1 MRAFMLTLDGTAH
14 TARQALGAVVCA
26 GVRGPDGRR
35 LLTKGHIVREE
46 DLPVLARTAQVTL
59 SLLMPE
65 EGDLHED
72 EAAMRLG
79 RAVAGPGVEVR
90 GPAEARARLVAA
102 YRGLLRVNVP
112 ALDALNSLPDVCVY
126 TLLDGRPVEVGEVV
140 AEAKVTPL
148 VVRAAEV
155 AQAEALAG
163 EAATHAPVVRVL
175 AFRAM
180 RAAALVRERSGPD
193 SARRLADGL
202 AAKLAWFGSTLHTVQ
217 YAPLDA
223 PPDRIASTLRA
234 MLAEGAGLLI
244 VTGGSASDPA
254 DPLLNA
260 LPYLSARPERV
271 GIPAHPGS
279 MLWLAYASVGDGR
292 VPVLGVP
299 SCGMFSQVTALD
311 LVLPRILA
319 GDEVSASTFAFM
331 GHGGLLDRRDP
342 RFPAYR
348 GTAEQAPGIVLSG
361 LPDPPGSGL

>member
-1 MRAFMLTLDGTAH
+1 MRAFMLTLDGTAR

-35 LLTKGHIVREE
+35 LLSKGHIVREE

-79 RAVAGPGVEVR
+79 HAVAGPGVEVR
-90 GPAEARARLVAA
+90 GPVEARARLVAA
-102 YRGLLRVNVP
+102 HRGLLRVNVP
-112 ALDALNSLPDVCVY
+112 ALNALNSLPDVCVY
-126 TLLDGRPVEVGEVV
+126 TLLDGRPVEAGEVV

-155 AQAEALAG
+155 AQAEALAV

-180 RAAALVRERSGPD
+180 RAAALVRERSGPGP
-193 SARRLADGL
+193 ARRLADGL
-202 AAKLAWFGSTLHTVQ
+202 AAKLAWFGSTLHAVQ

-223 PPDRIASTLRA
+223 PPDLIAATLHA

-260 LPYLSARPERV
+260 LPRMSARPERV

-279 MLWLAYASVGDGR
+279 MLWLAYVDEGR

-348 GTAEQAPGIVLSG
+348 GTAEETPGIMLSG
-361 LPDPPGSGL
+361 LTNPPGAGS